1 MAEFADR
8 KPVVKS
14 AAGMV
19 ADSKPPLRR
28 AILPV
33 LCAGLAICAAVANRA
48 VPRLSTAA
56 LLPTPIASFPHAV
69 GGWVGGPD
77 RNGNTPLLK
86 SATIIERTYQNPQ
99 GQQIALMLLTARD
112 YADFHDPNI
121 CLPAQGFTLG
131 AIHKVPLGSTGES
144 AFVMRATLRQQ
155 KIDVLYWWPG
165 QARLETGYGY
175 DQWGK
180 LLAARDRLTGEQGKS
195 LFVRMMVPAD
205 DRSEQMLV
213 SAATAWE
220 PALVSLRQKEKQSE
234 KQSKKQAGAVN

>member
-1 MAEFADR
+1 MAITDHERSTVESSDFLPGAVN
-8 KPVVKS
+8 KPR
-14 AAGMV
+14 ARMALL
-19 ADSKPPLRR
+19 PL
-28 AILPV
+28 
-33 LCAGLAICAAVANRA
+33 LCAVFALCAALANRT

-56 LLPTPIASFPHAV
+56 LIPTPIADFPHTL
-69 GGWVGGPD
+69 GEWTSGPD
-77 RNGNTPLLK
+77 RDGKTPLLP

-99 GQQIALMLLTARD
+99 GQQFALLLLTAHD

-131 AIHKVPLGSTGES
+131 AIRKVALGSKGDS
-144 AFVMRATLRQQ
+144 AFMMTATLRAQ

-195 LFVRMMVPAD
+195 LFVRMMVPHD
-205 DRSEQMLV
+205 SQSEQMLTKTA
-213 SAATAWE
+213 SAWE
-220 PALVSLRQKEKQSE
+220 PEFVALRNKAK
-234 KQSKKQAGAVN
+234 